1 MGRNQGFE
9 RQQFADT
16 GLPKRGNRS
25 QFVCKHCLAA
35 YSDPTRTN
43 APPEPKVIAA
53 RDTNYTS
60 HLKRCKYYQ
69 EAVDR
74 GDVTPPQVQTNL
86 KHFLKQSATNSAPSS
101 APSSAPMFGQ
111 RSASRFSEE
120 VSSASSDKRQRGIRE
135 YFNNVFSMEE
145 QEEFERLLIQLQA
158 DNCLPD
164 RFIEKLSTRRL

>member
-25 QFVCKHCLAA
+25 QFVSLQVL
-35 YSDPTRTN
+35 P
-43 APPEPKVIAA
+43 
-53 RDTNYTS
+53 
-60 HLKRCKYYQ
+60 
-69 EAVDR
+69 R
-74 GDVTPPQVQTNL
+74 GSGPRDVTPPQVQTIL